1 MNKTLQQLAD
11 QALVSTQWSV
21 VTNLSTEVVTRD
33 NEIEK
38 FAELL
43 LADCFKVCDTTVD
56 EHNKRFL
63 PIIQTFVKSF
73 KESVKERYNYDKL

>member
-11 QALVSTQWSV
+11 QALTSTQWSV
-21 VTNLSTEVVTRD
+21 VNNLSTEVVTKD

-43 LADCFKVCDTTVD
+43 LAHCFKVCDTTID
-56 EHNKRFL
+56 EHNRRFL

-73 KESVKERYNYDKL
+73 KESIKERYDYDKL

>member
-1 MNKTLQQLAD
+1 MNNTLQQLAD
-11 QALVSTQWSV
+11 QALTSTQWSV
-21 VTNLSTEVVTRD
+21 VNNLSSEVVNKDT
-33 NEIEK
+33 EIEK

-43 LADCFKVCDTTVD
+43 LADCFKVCDMSID

-73 KESVKERYNYDKL
+73 KESVRERYGYDKL